1 MKAFEMMIEQV
12 ISSAHLDDFIR
23 NHYVAAT
30 AAGDACLSVIV
41 TLIDDFKWTVHYF
54 IDKGRHKI
62 ISTLS
67 L

>member
-30 AAGDACLSVIV
+30 AAGDACLFVIV
-41 TLIDDFKWTVHYF
+41 TLIDDFK
-54 IDKGRHKI
+54 
-62 ISTLS
+62 
-67 L
+67 